1 MRNLKVRPSV
11 ARSAAASKGPVV
23 ARSAMSGESQEF
35 WTAKDLGIVTW
46 SKVESEELTTTRV
59 LRNIGVA
66 EPDQSL
72 FQVPSDY
79 TVINQPLPMEMIT
92 SVAPTRSPRGNGF
105 GKVIAVPAPSP

>member
-1 MRNLKVRPSV
+1 
-11 ARSAAASKGPVV
+11 
-23 ARSAMSGESQEF
+23 MSGESQEF

-79 TVINQPLPMEMIT
+79 TVIDQPLPMEMIT

-105 GKVIAVPAPSP
+105 GRVIAVPAPSP